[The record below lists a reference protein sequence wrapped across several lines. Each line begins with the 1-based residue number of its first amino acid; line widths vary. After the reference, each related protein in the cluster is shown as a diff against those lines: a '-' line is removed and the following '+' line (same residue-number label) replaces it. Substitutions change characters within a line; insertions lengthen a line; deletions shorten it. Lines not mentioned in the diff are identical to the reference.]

1 MLDITDKDA
10 IMKIFEENDIDRVVH
25 FAAESHVD
33 RSIKNPEVFVKTNV
47 LGTAVMLNCA
57 KKAWELP
64 DGSFKTGKKF
74 LHVSTDEVYGS
85 LPDDGKSYFYE
96 TTPYQP
102 HSPYSASKAS
112 SDMLVKAYIDT
123 YHFPANV
130 TNTSNNYGPYQFLE
144 KLIPLIINN
153 ALHGKK
159 LPVYGDGFSFGSPA
173 PLFWSHGVLPRC
185 RIPDVPIYQT
195 SAAIMPADPAYLH
208 P

>member
-1 MLDITDKDA
+1 
-10 IMKIFEENDIDRVVH
+10 MKKMIL
-25 FAAESHVD
+25 
-33 RSIKNPEVFVKTNV
+33 TV
-47 LGTAVMLNCA
+47 LCISRQKVMLTEVLKIRKFLSRQMFLEQQLCLIVQ
-57 KKAWELP
+57 KKHGAP

-130 TNTSNNYGPYQFLE
+130 TNTSNNYGTISVPGE
-144 KLIPLIINN
+144 VDSIN
-153 ALHGKK
+153 
-159 LPVYGDGFSFGSPA
+159 Y
-173 PLFWSHGVLPRC
+173 
-185 RIPDVPIYQT
+185 
-195 SAAIMPADPAYLH
+195 
-208 P
+208 